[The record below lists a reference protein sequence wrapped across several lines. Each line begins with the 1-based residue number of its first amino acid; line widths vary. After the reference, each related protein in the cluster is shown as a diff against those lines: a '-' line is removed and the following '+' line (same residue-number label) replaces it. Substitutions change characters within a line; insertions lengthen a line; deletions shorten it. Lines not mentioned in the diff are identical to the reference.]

1 MTDIV
6 VIGGGFGG
14 TWFAKAVGARLLT
27 RSNGFDLNFNLGKIM
42 NAIAQERAKI
52 VVNFASQSMVGQ
64 SWKTPGDWMQTNCVG
79 QTDLVAAL
87 ARYPNLEKYIHFTTP
102 EVYGSTCGE
111 WLPENWAFDP
121 STPYAAS
128 RAAGDWIT
136 RMWQQQYGFPAIFTR
151 AANIYGEGQQLY
163 RVIPKAIIAKMES
176 QPFTLEGGGKSR
188 RAFVHMEDVTDA
200 LCLLITQGKIGDCYH
215 ISPREE
221 VTIADLV
228 YNKIGATAVITP
240 DRTGK
245 DDTYFLDSGKI
256 MRMGWE
262 PKITLAQGIE
272 RTWAWMVENAAVWA
286 KWPREYEHQA

>member
-14 TWFAKAVGARLLT
+14 TWFARETGARLLT
-27 RSNGFDLNFNLGKIM
+27 RSNGFDLNFNLAKIM
-42 NAIAQERAKI
+42 NAIAQERAKV

-64 SWKTPGDWMQTNCVG
+64 SWKTPGDWMQTNCVA
-79 QTDLVAAL
+79 QTDFIAAL

-111 WLPENWAFDP
+111 WLTENWAFDP

-128 RAAGDWIT
+128 RATGDWIT

-163 RVIPKAIIAKMES
+163 RVIPKAIIAKM
-176 QPFTLEGGGKSR
+176 QGLPFPLEGGGKSR

-228 YNKIGATAVITP
+228 YNKIGATAIITP
-240 DRTGK
+240 ERTGK

-256 MRMGWE
+256 MRMGWH
-262 PKITLAQGIE
+262 PKITLAKGIE
-272 RTWAWMVENAAVWA
+272 RTWDWMVENAAVWA
-286 KWPREYEHQA
+286 KWPKDYEHQA